1 MYVKYFCKEEKSMLN
16 SKLSAS
22 KKIAFSAIFASLCCV
37 ATFIQVP
44 LPFGYFNLGDI
55 FVLVGAWSL
64 GPVLGALAAGIG
76 SALADLLLGYSAYIP
91 ATFVIKAAMAV
102 CAYFLYELFKK
113 IAKGKKLDVLFHV
126 TSAVVAECVMVGGY
140 LLYEAFILGYGAG
153 ALASVSGNCLQGA
166 AAIIGASILISVL
179 PKIEKLLRN

>member
-1 MYVKYFCKEEKSMLN
+1 MLGSN
-16 SKLSAS
+16 YSAS
-22 KKIAFSAIFASLCCV
+22 KRIAFSAIFAALCCV

-64 GPVLGALAAGIG
+64 GPLLGALAAGIG

-91 ATFVIKAAMAV
+91 ATFVIKALMAV
-102 CAYFLYELFKK
+102 CAYFVYVLL
-113 IAKGKKLDVLFHV
+113 KKLIKTEKLDIVCHGF
-126 TSAVVAECVMVGGY
+126 SAVVGECIMVGGY

-153 ALASVSGNCLQGA
+153 ALASVGGNCLQGIA
-166 AAIIGASILISVL
+166 GVIGASLLISVL
-179 PKIEKLLRN
+179 PKIESLLKN